1 MTEFLDFTRQQEH
14 CRLLW
19 LNSFK
24 ESRRLQKELDI
35 AMKSIAEL
43 ETKLYHARRILDQEC
58 KSRREAEEERDSI
71 VRHFFGFF
79 FTNFFVILSAC
90 HFVVCCIALRLFCFE
105 PLGVIQTYLNYLLNS
120 KSCPK
125 IRSDTNSLELQH

>member
-1 MTEFLDFTRQQEH
+1 MTYRIFFPLATEFLDFARQQEH

-24 ESRRLQKELDI
+24 ESRRLQKELDS

-58 KSRREAEEERDSI
+58 KARREAEEERDSF
-71 VRHFFGFF
+71 VRG
-79 FTNFFVILSAC
+79 I
-90 HFVVCCIALRLFCFE
+90 E
-105 PLGVIQTYLNYLLNS
+105 
-120 KSCPK
+120 
-125 IRSDTNSLELQH
+125 